1 MLVGVHTDFK
11 FLNLV
16 SHRLRNFKEL
26 EQFKAN
32 FSCPLCGDSKKVR
45 WKARGYVYVYQGK
58 TFFKCQNCGEA
69 KSFGSL
75 LRHLDEGTWSEW
87 RKESVQEEPSYKFTF
102 IPKLV
107 SVKKDSYDRMVN
119 ILSLP
124 EDHVARMYVSSR
136 QIPSSRHKLLFY
148 TANYRELVEEV
159 FPGKGGRFPEDERLV
174 IPIYNTKR
182 ELVAISGR
190 SMNGSPIRY
199 ATAKS
204 DDQKCFFG
212 LERMNPNLPVLVTEG
227 PIDALFLPN
236 AVAVC
241 HAELGMFCR
250 SFPDV
255 NSILIFDNEPE
266 NPQIVKNMEKALSE
280 DRSVCIWADCPF
292 KGKDINEMV
301 KNGATVRE
309 ISAFILSN
317 SHKGQAARLKMIKW
331 KNRR

>member
-1 MLVGVHTDFK
+1 MSVHTDFK
-11 FLNLV
+11 FLSLV
-16 SHRLRNFKEL
+16 SHRLRNFREV

-32 FSCPLCGDSKKVR
+32 FSCPLCGDSKKVK
-45 WKARGYVYVYQGK
+45 WKARGYVYVFQGK
-58 TFFKCQNCGEA
+58 TFYKCQNCGEA
-69 KSFGSL
+69 KSFGSF
-75 LRHLDEGTWSEW
+75 LRYLDEGSWSEW
-87 RKESVQEEPSYKFTF
+87 RKESVRDEPTYKFTF
-102 IPKLV
+102 SPKLV
-107 SVKKDSYDRMVN
+107 SVKKEQYDRMVN

-124 EDHVARMYVSSR
+124 EDHTARLYVRSR
-136 QIPSSRHKLLFY
+136 GIPLSRHKLLFY
-148 TANYRELVEEV
+148 TDNYKALVEEV

-174 IPIYNTKR
+174 IPIYNQKN

-212 LERMNPNLPVLVTEG
+212 LERMDTTKPVLVTEG

-241 HAELGMFCR
+241 HAELGMFGR

-255 NSILIFDNEPE
+255 KSILIFDNEPG
-266 NPQIVKNMEKALSE
+266 NLQIIKNMEKALDE
-280 DRSVCIWADCPF
+280 DRAVCIWADCPF

-301 KNGATVRE
+301 KNGANIRE
-309 ISAFILSN
+309 VVSFILAN
-317 SHKGQAARLKMIKW
+317 SHKGPSARLKLIRW
-331 KNRR
+331 KGAK